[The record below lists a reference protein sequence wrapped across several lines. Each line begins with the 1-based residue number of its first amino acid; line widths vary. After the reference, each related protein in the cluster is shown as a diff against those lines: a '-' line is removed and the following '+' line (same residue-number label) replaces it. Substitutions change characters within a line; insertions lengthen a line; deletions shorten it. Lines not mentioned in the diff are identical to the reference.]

1 MSSFITPV
9 SFALGALAGSSLT
22 LVAWII
28 FIILDEMSSRK
39 SRRDKEKRL

>member
-1 MSSFITPV
+1 MSAYITPV

-28 FIILDEMSSRK
+28 FIILDEMSSR
-39 SRRDKEKRL
+39 RCRCEREKKQ